1 MNKFKEAISQIWGVP
16 KDVALNL
23 ERIIVT
29 GNREIYVE
37 NYKAISRYT
46 TDEIVLLTESGTLH
60 ICGKKLQITF
70 LRSNELM
77 VCGEFEKIY
86 HEIQKK
92 R

>member
-1 MNKFKEAISQIWGVP
+1 MKKFKEAISQIWGVP
-16 KDVALNL
+16 MDVALNL

-37 NYKAISRYT
+37 NYKGISRYHS
-46 TDEIVLLTESGTLH
+46 DEIVLLTESGTLH
-60 ICGKKLQITF
+60 ICGQNLKITL
-70 LRSNELM
+70 LRTNELM